1 VMADDNSGSVI
12 EVLGIGTLGVILTD
26 GIVLLPQEY
35 NPIITHRQK

>member
-1 VMADDNSGSVI
+1 
-12 EVLGIGTLGVILTD
+12 LGVILTD